1 MARYELAERVG
12 VDVRSLWAPVLFGH
26 ILILPL
32 ILPVLGNAIPVAL
45 GVYLWILL
53 PVPSLLGL
61 MGPQPQVP
69 TVVNEPFL
77 DRGCFVDLGTQS
89 GTSDDTLVVLGNGQT
104 LPTELQ

>member
-1 MARYELAERVG
+1 MAGDELTEL
-12 VDVRSLWAPVLFGH
+12 VRMLICSLWAPIILGDVLV
-26 ILILPL
+26 LPL
-32 ILPVLGNAIPVAL
+32 GNPLLGNPIYVAL

-77 DRGCFVDLGTQS
+77 DRCGLVDLGT
-89 GTSDDTLVVLGNGQT
+89 
-104 LPTELQ
+104 